1 MIQVAGVDIDGL
13 VIVTGSGGTVR
24 GQVASDDGTPV
35 PGLDRLVVRRATA
48 DVGGTVVDARL
59 RRATVA

>member
-1 MIQVAGVDIDGL
+1 MIQVAGSDIDGL

-35 PGLDRLVVRRATA
+35 PGVDRLVVRARPLTWAARMSTL
-48 DVGGTVVDARL
+48 GG
-59 RRATVA
+59 RATVA